1 MPCDPGELT
10 PRQPISMRGYEQC
23 TMPPRAVKPHTT
35 CEADPKERYM
45 SITKL
50 TPVWAAQGRET
61 HAHDVH
67 YVRPYVPPPR
77 IIVGL
82 LTGDGPEGTPVT
94 KQPVVRDR
102 R

>member
-1 MPCDPGELT
+1 
-10 PRQPISMRGYEQC
+10 
-23 TMPPRAVKPHTT
+23 
-35 CEADPKERYM
+35 M

-50 TPVWAAQGRET
+50 TPVWVAQGRET

-82 LTGDGPEGTPVT
+82 LTGEGPETGTTVP
-94 KQPVVRDR
+94 KQPVEHDR